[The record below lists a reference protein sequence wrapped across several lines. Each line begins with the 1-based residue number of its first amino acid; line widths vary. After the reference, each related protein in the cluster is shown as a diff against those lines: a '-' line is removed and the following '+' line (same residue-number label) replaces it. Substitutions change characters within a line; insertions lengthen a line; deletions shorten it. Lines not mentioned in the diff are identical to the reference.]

1 MRHQHQ
7 RKMSTLSDIKAIA
20 FDADDT
26 LWDNETYFLE
36 VERGMCDI
44 LSPYGDAQAI
54 SDSLFKV
61 EMANMDDYGYGAM
74 AFTLSLVENAIK
86 VSHGAIPAT
95 DIARIMELGRTLL
108 RLKATPL
115 DGVEATLRQ
124 LKASGRYKL
133 VVFTKGELLTQ
144 ENKLKRSGLQ
154 KYFDEVVIVSDKQEQ
169 QYANLCRQLGVE
181 PEEFLMVG
189 NSLKS
194 DVLPA
199 LNIGAWAVH
208 IPYEVMWQHEVIDD
222 FEHTRMF
229 QLTQFAE
236 LVDLLEVGK

>member
-1 MRHQHQ
+1 MRHQHK
-7 RKMSTLSDIKAIA
+7 RKMNTLSNIKAIA